1 MSKTQRDAETS
12 TAHDEVSEGF
22 VGRWNHLVST
32 TNWEKGKIICQWR
45 EDLEAKGAA
54 GGEFS
59 DEAWSRRVGNIS
71 PQHVGRLRRVS
82 ARFDTSRK
90 EYSGLYWSHFQSA
103 VEWEDAELWLEGAL
117 QNRWSVAQM
126 RFARWEAIG
135 APADQKPQD
144 QDIITA
150 ELDEDRLVGLSEK
163 QLPAARTSIPHDPA
177 SSEEI
182 FTPDY
187 GDEPKAP
194 REQVMQIVDAGN
206 APAPMRPFAELASL
220 PADVSEA
227 FESFKLAILHH
238 KTHEWEEVSCED
250 ILSTLEALK
259 DLAVA
264 P

>member
-1 MSKTQRDAETS
+1 VSKTQRDAETS
-12 TAHDEVSEGF
+12 TASDEVSEGF

-32 TNWEKGKIICQWR
+32 TNWEKGKIIFQWR
-45 EDLEAKGAA
+45 KDLEARGAA
-54 GGEFS
+54 GSEMS

-82 ARFDTSRK
+82 ARFNKARK
-90 EYSGLYWSHFQSA
+90 GYSGLYWSHFQSA

-135 APADQKPQD
+135 APADQKPLD

-150 ELDEDRLVGLSEK
+150 ELDEDRLVGINEK
-163 QLPAARTSIPHDPA
+163 QLPSARASIAHDPA
-177 SSEEI
+177 SGEEM

-187 GDEPKAP
+187 GDETKAP
-194 REQVMQIVDAGN
+194 REQVIQILDAGS
-206 APAPMRPFAELASL
+206 PHAPMRPFAELASL
-220 PADVSEA
+220 PADVGEA

-238 KTHEWEEVSCED
+238 KMHEWEEVSRED